1 MTGAPMG
8 LGGTRL
14 IGTGSATPDG
24 ILTNADL
31 EKILDTSDEWIQQR
45 TGIKQRR
52 VVDQTKGESTVS
64 ICCDALE
71 DAIKNTGVDPD
82 DIDLIICATCTQQMS
97 CPSVACRAAERIGA
111 TRAAAFDLA
120 AACSG
125 FVYALNT
132 AEYCAETAGQLGDI
146 VRGKVDATYRERVDL
161 EPVCDCF
168 HDACLAACVC
178 GSRRRRGIV

>member
-125 FVYALNT
+125 FVYALKHGRFPDQT
-132 AEYCAETAGQLGDI
+132 RTLQDH
-146 VRGKVDATYRERVDL
+146 RSD
-161 EPVCDCF
+161 
-168 HDACLAACVC
+168 
-178 GSRRRRGIV
+178 RRRRHVDRDGLQRPKRFDSLRRCRGGPPS

>member
-14 IGTGSATPDG
+14 IGTGSAIPDG
-24 ILTNADL
+24 VLTNADL

-71 DAIKNTGVDPD
+71 DVVRNTGVDPNE
-82 DIDLIICATCTQQMS
+82 IDLIICATCTQQMS

-111 TRAAAFDLA
+111 TNAAAEPSDNARTTFILA
-120 AACSG
+120 R
-125 FVYALNT
+125 
-132 AEYCAETAGQLGDI
+132 I
-146 VRGKVDATYRERVDL
+146 VQ
-161 EPVCDCF
+161 
-168 HDACLAACVC
+168 
-178 GSRRRRGIV
+178 S